1 MTCRRIVRR
10 IWHVNFID
18 PRSSTV
24 WCRLDSS
31 NLNLTI
37 LSCDAH
43 SPCPWLLPAILLCTV
58 MKGVGEKR
66 HSELSSEPNGLW
78 RTYHA
83 RGRQDARKTLCWRAN
98 GSTTESLRLSS
109 PSPPPLPLVSQG
121 RIGRQV
127 EWYNIITNKLSL
139 RLSTEYKEN
148 LHWLVMIIRT
158 TINELNQAISYK
170 LLRMIRR
177 FMLLQ

>member
-1 MTCRRIVRR
+1 MEVAVGSCDALLFDFLSGTSAAVGWTSTDDKAAALNVMTCRRIVRR

-78 RTYHA
+78 RTYH
-83 RGRQDARKTLCWRAN
+83 GDARTSYTLLEGKRINNRVSKTVVSVA
-98 GSTTESLRLSS
+98 
-109 PSPPPLPLVSQG
+109 PSPPPGFPRAHRKTS
-121 RIGRQV
+121 
-127 EWYNIITNKLSL
+127 
-139 RLSTEYKEN
+139 
-148 LHWLVMIIRT
+148 
-158 TINELNQAISYK
+158 
-170 LLRMIRR
+170 RMI
-177 FMLLQ
+177 